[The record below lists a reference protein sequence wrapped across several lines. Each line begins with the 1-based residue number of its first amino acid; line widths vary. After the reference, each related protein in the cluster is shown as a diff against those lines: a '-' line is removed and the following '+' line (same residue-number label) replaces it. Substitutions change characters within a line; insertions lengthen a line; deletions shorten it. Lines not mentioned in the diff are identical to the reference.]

1 MFIPFVDETRV
12 AAVDSSHLQPSD
24 PDVKIAAFSGDN
36 LVDQPKKV
44 QETQYTAFKVK
55 V

>member
-1 MFIPFVDETRV
+1 MPFVDETRV
-12 AAVDSSHLQPSD
+12 AANDSFHLQPSD
-24 PDVKIAAFSGDN
+24 PDAKIAAFSGDN

-44 QETQYTAFKVK
+44 RETQSIPAFKVR